1 MNNLCDHYWA
11 ESAYLSEWWAV
22 WNLQRV
28 APEWQLGDELES
40 QLEDEVRHVRMFKD
54 AMAAEGYTPRFMWKN
69 SKGYPIDAM
78 QEVIY
83 RKVCGLDLHR
93 LTMHNIDMFRQVH
106 EITERRAIWIYKTY
120 IKGGNVERYKDV
132 CREIIED
139 ERGHI
144 HPRPK
149 SDNPVLNNLFK
160 MDKWVFLKFLPKHYN
175 GMQLLQCLD
184 FWNDYYCNGLKT
196 EVV

>member
-1 MNNLCDHYWA
+1 VNNLCDHYWA

-22 WNLQRV
+22 WNLECS
-28 APEWQLGDELES
+28 AAHWNLGDEFDS
-40 QLEDEVRHVRMFKD
+40 QLEDEVRHVRMFAD
-54 AMAAEGYTPRFMWKN
+54 AMAAEGHKPRFMWKT
-69 SKGYPIDAM
+69 SEGYPVNSM

-83 RKVCGLDLHR
+83 GGVCGLDLRR
-93 LTMHNIDMFRQVH
+93 LTMHNVEMFKQVH
-106 EITERRAIWIYKTY
+106 EVTERRAIWIYKTY
-120 IKGGNVERYKDV
+120 ITGGNVERYKDV

-149 SDNPVLNNLFK
+149 SDNLVLNNLIK
-160 MDKWVFLKFLPKHYN
+160 MDKWAFLKFLPKHYN

-184 FWNDYYCNGLKT
+184 FWNDYYCDGLKT